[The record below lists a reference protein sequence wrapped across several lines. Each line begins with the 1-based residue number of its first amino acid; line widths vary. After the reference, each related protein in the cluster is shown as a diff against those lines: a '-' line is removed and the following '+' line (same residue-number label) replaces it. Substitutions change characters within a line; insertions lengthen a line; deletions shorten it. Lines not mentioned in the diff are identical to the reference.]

1 MMGVVLTFPPRPGY
15 RPPKPNPKSLPALDI
30 ADDPPGAPDEEFRLG
45 LSEGL
50 KAAHWFVDSQ
60 SEFLRLARARQA
72 SRLEFLRTLQTCSF
86 VGENA
91 AAASAPLRRFE
102 EFIYGALS
110 GGIHGPYA
118 AGHRAAFALVEPFV
132 ARLH

>member
-1 MMGVVLTFPPRPGY
+1 MGVVLTFPPRPGY
-15 RPPKPNPKSLPALDI
+15 RPSEPNPKSPPALDI

-50 KAAHWFVDSQ
+50 RAAHWFVDRRE
-60 SEFLRLARARQA
+60 EFSRLARARQVGW
-72 SRLEFLRTLQTCSF
+72 LDFLKEFQRCAH
-86 VGENA
+86 VAENP

-102 EFIYGALS
+102 VYVYGARS
-110 GGIHGPYA
+110 GGIHGAYA
-118 AGHRAAFALVEPFV
+118 AGHRAAFALTEQFV